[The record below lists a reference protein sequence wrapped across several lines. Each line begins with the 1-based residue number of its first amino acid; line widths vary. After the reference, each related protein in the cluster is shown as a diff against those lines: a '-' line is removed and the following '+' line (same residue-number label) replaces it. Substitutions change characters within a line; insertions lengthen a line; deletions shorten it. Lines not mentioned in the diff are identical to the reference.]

1 MKEKIKVLVVDDSA
15 VVRKILSTALNK
27 YLDIEVVGTAPDPFV
42 ARNKILSLKPDVLT
56 LDIEMPRMDGLTF
69 LKKLMTYHPIPTVM
83 VSSLTQ
89 EGCDATLK
97 ALAIGAIDFVAKPT
111 CRLSGDVKDV
121 IGELYTK
128 IKVASKANIKRINN
142 TKKQVYNK
150 DTSRVIHSTSDGHNY
165 TLFKGSR
172 KIIVIGAS
180 TGGTEALKDVLI
192 QMPPNSPA
200 IVIVQH
206 MPELFTRAFA
216 KRLDS
221 LCSITVKEG
230 KNGDSLIQGQA
241 ILAPGN
247 YHLRLRRSGAMYH
260 VETNQEAPV
269 NHQRPSVDVLFDT
282 VAKYAGENAIGVIMT
297 GMGSDGASGLLKMK
311 ESGAK
316 TIAQDEDSC
325 VVFGMPNE
333 AIKLGA
339 VDRIAPLQKIPENIF
354 AFLNN

>member
-1 MKEKIKVLVVDDSA
+1 
-15 VVRKILSTALNK
+15 
-27 YLDIEVVGTAPDPFV
+27 
-42 ARNKILSLKPDVLT
+42 
-56 LDIEMPRMDGLTF
+56 
-69 LKKLMTYHPIPTVM
+69 
-83 VSSLTQ
+83 
-89 EGCDATLK
+89 
-97 ALAIGAIDFVAKPT
+97 
-111 CRLSGDVKDV
+111 
-121 IGELYTK
+121 
-128 IKVASKANIKRINN
+128 
-142 TKKQVYNK
+142 
-150 DTSRVIHSTSDGHNY
+150 
-165 TLFKGSR
+165 
-172 KIIVIGAS
+172 
-180 TGGTEALKDVLI
+180 
-192 QMPPNSPA
+192 
-200 IVIVQH
+200 

-230 KNGDSLIQGQA
+230 KSGDSLIQGQA
-241 ILAPGN
+241 IVSPGN
-247 YHLRLRRSGAMYH
+247 YHLRLRKSGAMYH

-282 VAKYAGENAIGVIMT
+282 VAIYAGENAIGVIMT

-339 VDRIAPLQKIPENIF
+339 VDKIAPLQKIPENIF

>member
-1 MKEKIKVLVVDDSA
+1 
-15 VVRKILSTALNK
+15 
-27 YLDIEVVGTAPDPFV
+27 
-42 ARNKILSLKPDVLT
+42 
-56 LDIEMPRMDGLTF
+56 
-69 LKKLMTYHPIPTVM
+69 
-83 VSSLTQ
+83 
-89 EGCDATLK
+89 
-97 ALAIGAIDFVAKPT
+97 
-111 CRLSGDVKDV
+111 
-121 IGELYTK
+121 
-128 IKVASKANIKRINN
+128 
-142 TKKQVYNK
+142 
-150 DTSRVIHSTSDGHNY
+150 
-165 TLFKGSR
+165 
-172 KIIVIGAS
+172 
-180 TGGTEALKDVLI
+180 
-192 QMPPNSPA
+192 
-200 IVIVQH
+200 

-282 VAKYAGENAIGVIMT
+282 VAQYAGENAIGVIMT
-297 GMGSDGASGLLKMK
+297 GMGHDGASGLLKMK